1 MVSHRNIAEIL
12 FVNIFIVHMLEIHK
26 SCLFDTFYTVILKL
40 HYPSAIFAVL
50 ALENDEQF
58 VPDFH
63 SENCEYELTFL
74 LY

>member
-1 MVSHRNIAEIL
+1 
-12 FVNIFIVHMLEIHK
+12 MLEIHK
-26 SCLFDTFYTVILKL
+26 SCLFDTFYTVILIL
-40 HYPSAIFAVL
+40 HYPSAIFSVL